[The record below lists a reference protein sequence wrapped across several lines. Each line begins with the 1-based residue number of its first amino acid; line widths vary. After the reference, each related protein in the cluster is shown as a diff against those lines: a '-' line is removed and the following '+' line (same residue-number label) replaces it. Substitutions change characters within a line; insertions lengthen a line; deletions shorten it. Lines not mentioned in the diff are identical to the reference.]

1 MAPQKHIQTPRSDFS
16 NKTATKRPLTTS
28 SPDLP
33 AKRQQFLDQISSL
46 NFDQIQDDTS
56 ISPAARTIIS
66 QLGNLLKTAACIISD
81 MSQQQTISTTDID
94 NAISEKER
102 QRSIVISGL
111 PTSVQPLPSARAQ
124 EDRNNVSCILD
135 KLGIEIC
142 PQSVYRL
149 GKDHPTRNGA
159 PPLVKCVFPA
169 SYFQKATLRAWT
181 RQRNT
186 LKQSPS
192 FRNLHIRESMTTEQR
207 NARKELQDKC
217 KQKRMEDN
225 GDWDEWGRQNIL
237 WENSFSN
244 KNYQKNQL
252 LPHTSIFSPITLTSA
267 HFKGAI
273 QNTHNNN
280 SKHNLK
286 SILFNSRSLINKIN
300 EFKNFIL
307 LNSFDIICVTETWI
321 HDNLIT
327 TNELT
332 FNGIFSIFACNRTT
346 KTRGGGVLILIK
358 NPIKAVEIYKESQSG
373 YELIIIDIIKKGFTN
388 VRLICIYFPPN
399 LKSTCNVKLIKTLT
413 NYYTHNTI

>member
-1 MAPQKHIQTPRSDFS
+1 MVPQKHNQTPRSDLL
-16 NKTATKRPLTTS
+16 NKSATKRPLTTT

-81 MSQQQTISTTDID
+81 MSQQQTVSTLDID

-149 GKDHPTRNGA
+149 GKDHPTRN
-159 PPLVKCVFPA
+159 
-169 SYFQKATLRAWT
+169 ATLRAWA

-186 LKQSPS
+186 LKQTPS
-192 FRNLHIRESMTTEQR
+192 FRNLYIRESMTTEQR

-225 GDWDEWGRQNIL
+225 GDW
-237 WENSFSN
+237 
-244 KNYQKNQL
+244 
-252 LPHTSIFSPITLTSA
+252 
-267 HFKGAI
+267 
-273 QNTHNNN
+273 
-280 SKHNLK
+280 
-286 SILFNSRSLINKIN
+286 
-300 EFKNFIL
+300 
-307 LNSFDIICVTETWI
+307 V
-321 HDNLIT
+321 
-327 TNELT
+327 
-332 FNGIFSIFACNRTT
+332 
-346 KTRGGGVLILIK
+346 
-358 NPIKAVEIYKESQSG
+358 IYA
-373 YELIIIDIIKKGFTN
+373 
-388 VRLICIYFPPN
+388 
-399 LKSTCNVKLIKTLT
+399 
-413 NYYTHNTI
+413 NTIILRENISTFRKSLA